1 MGACARQDAAAAVM
15 KMQIAIRP
23 DDLSGS
29 DIQALIAA
37 HLQNA
42 SLHSPPQSMH
52 ALNVAGLR
60 APDLTFW
67 SVWDG
72 PVLLGCGALKALD
85 QTHGEIK
92 SMHTVQ
98 RFRGR
103 GIGARMLEHIIAEAG
118 RRGYRRLS
126 LETGSMQV
134 FAPARALYG
143 RYGFRDCPPFG
154 DYRADPY
161 STFMTLELPSS
172 EKENGGS

>member
-1 MGACARQDAAAAVM
+1 MGACAGQGAAAAVTNVE
-15 KMQIAIRP
+15 IAIRE
-23 DDLSGS
+23 DDLSGAE
-29 DIQALIAA
+29 IQALIAA
-37 HLQNA
+37 HLQNS
-42 SLHSPPQSMH
+42 SLHSPPESMH

-85 QTHGEIK
+85 HAHGEIK

-103 GIGARMLEHIIAEAG
+103 GIGARLLEHLIAEAT

-126 LETGSMQV
+126 LETGSMQA
-134 FAPARALYG
+134 FAPARALYA

-154 DYRADPY
+154 DYREDPY
-161 STFMTLELPSS
+161 SSFMTLELSS
-172 EKENGGS
+172 S